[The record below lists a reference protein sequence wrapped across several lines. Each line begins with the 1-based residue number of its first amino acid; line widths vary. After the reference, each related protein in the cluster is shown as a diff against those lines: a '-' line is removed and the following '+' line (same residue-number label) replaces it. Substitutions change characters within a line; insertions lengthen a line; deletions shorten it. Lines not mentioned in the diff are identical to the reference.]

1 MGWGASLLDTNPLH
15 PIQKRDF
22 TNLNKQKYALL
33 CGSKGY
39 DVASI
44 TEKKTV
50 YIALTWLFFFLH
62 NSLPSYP
69 YDYIY
74 TLKNTHTTPESV
86 YKYNVGNTQ
95 QNNTK
100 TYFRTIYAVKAFVS
114 VTMAILTTLHQICAL
129 NDLTSIRNNLDG
141 LGLRVLSDRCSSMYQ
156 IRYETQSKLD
166 LHQSR

>member
-39 DVASI
+39 EVATI

-74 TLKNTHTTPESV
+74 TIKNKQKKPESV
-86 YKYNVGNTQ
+86 YKYNVGNT
-95 QNNTK
+95 
-100 TYFRTIYAVKAFVS
+100 
-114 VTMAILTTLHQICAL
+114 
-129 NDLTSIRNNLDG
+129 
-141 LGLRVLSDRCSSMYQ
+141 
-156 IRYETQSKLD
+156 
-166 LHQSR
+166 

>member
-39 DVASI
+39 EVATI
-44 TEKKTV
+44 TEKKNCV
-50 YIALTWLFFFLH
+50 HCADMIFFFPH

-86 YKYNVGNTQ
+86 YKYNVGNT
-95 QNNTK
+95 
-100 TYFRTIYAVKAFVS
+100 
-114 VTMAILTTLHQICAL
+114 
-129 NDLTSIRNNLDG
+129 
-141 LGLRVLSDRCSSMYQ
+141 
-156 IRYETQSKLD
+156 
-166 LHQSR
+166 